1 MNLKQLTYIVKSQT
15 PRTSPRPRTS
25 CSSPAGTK
33 PLSAGAG
40 GRAGTPL
47 FRRIGRK
54 LVPTYAGQLYV
65 DAARQ
70 ILDIKKQTYKPWRKL
85 PTTA

>member
-1 MNLKQLTYIVKSQT
+1 
-15 PRTSPRPRTS
+15 
-25 CSSPAGTK
+25 
-33 PLSAGAG
+33 
-40 GRAGTPL
+40 
-47 FRRIGRK
+47 
-54 LVPTYAGQLYV
+54 VPTYAGQLYV